1 MLKNYR
7 KILSASLISLFFCGG
22 YLSLNCHQK
31 KLYAQE
37 TKQINTEPLKRP
49 GDFTLIYKSSDNQL
63 HQAFKEGLEQTKIFQ
78 ILTDHLID
86 SGLIMRT
93 DVTIIFR
100 DCGEANAFYR
110 PDNYS
115 ITMCYDLISQVAYD
129 LQKINQN
136 PTPEE
141 ALLNSLYA
149 SIFVFY
155 HELGH
160 ALIDIL
166 ELPAVGKEED
176 AVDQFSAFML
186 INSGDKELSDEAI
199 FNAAVWFGQN
209 PDVPAWD
216 EHAPNDV
223 RFYNL
228 LCLVYGSNPSEYPQL
243 VEYLNNRADRCDEEF
258 KKAWDS
264 WNQLLLPHFAKR
276 GITWGTNSNSDTA
289 PSSPSS
295 APVNRPPGK
304 RW

>member
-1 MLKNYR
+1 MLKNYKR
-7 KILSASLISLFFCGG
+7 ILSASLISLFFCGN
-22 YLSLNCHQK
+22 YLFLNSNQK
-31 KLYAQE
+31 NLSAQE
-37 TKQINTEPLKRP
+37 TKQNNTEPLRRP
-49 GDFTLIYKSSDNQL
+49 GKFTLIYKSSKNEL
-63 HQAFKEGLEQTKIFQ
+63 HQALKELLEESKFFE

-93 DVTIIFR
+93 DVTIIFK
-100 DCGEANAFYR
+100 DCPSANAFYD

-115 ITMCYDLISQVAYD
+115 ITMCYNLISQIAYD
-129 LQKINQN
+129 LLKVDKNL
-136 PTPEE
+136 TEEE
-141 ALLNSLYA
+141 AIKNSLSA

-166 ELPAVGKEED
+166 EIPAVGKEED
-176 AVDQFSAFML
+176 TVDQFSVVIL
-186 INSGDKELSDEAI
+186 INLGVKELSNRAI
-199 FNAAVWFGQN
+199 LNAAEWFKQN

-228 LCLVYGSNPSEYPQL
+228 RCLVYGSNPAEYPQL

-258 KKAWDS
+258 EKAEKS
-264 WNQLLLPHFAKR
+264 WYQLLVPHFAKQ
-276 GITWGTNSNSDTA
+276 GIPWGNNSNNAPNS
-289 PSSPSS
+289 PSSP
-295 APVNRPPGK
+295 PVNRPPGK